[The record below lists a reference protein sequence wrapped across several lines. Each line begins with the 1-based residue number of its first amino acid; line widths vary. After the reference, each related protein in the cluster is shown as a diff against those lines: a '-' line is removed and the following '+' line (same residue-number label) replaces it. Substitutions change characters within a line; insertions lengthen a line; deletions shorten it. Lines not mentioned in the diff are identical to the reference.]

1 MNFTLHTEVTVS
13 PPEFTVTCRTEGG
26 PATNV
31 TWRHDGAELPEDY
44 NKQSQIILDT
54 SQNSVYENRLRVR
67 GRESG
72 IYLCSIDNVL
82 SKRGSS
88 IMVEGLCIP
97 IHYTLHQS
105 NHYLPI

>member
-1 MNFTLHTEVTVS
+1 MNVTLHTEPSVS

-31 TWRHDGAELPEDY
+31 SWVRIGGLPEDY
-44 NKQSQIILDT
+44 EQSQIILDT

-72 IYLCSIDNVL
+72 RYLCGIDNEL
-82 SKRGSS
+82 SSRGGHLK
-88 IMVEGLCIP
+88 INGLCIP
-97 IHYTLHQS
+97 IYV
-105 NHYLPI
+105 